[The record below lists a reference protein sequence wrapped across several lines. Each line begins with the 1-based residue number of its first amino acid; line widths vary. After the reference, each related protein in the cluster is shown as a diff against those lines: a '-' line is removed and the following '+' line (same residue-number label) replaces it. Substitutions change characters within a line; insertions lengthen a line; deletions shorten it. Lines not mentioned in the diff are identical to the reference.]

1 MNHNLQRVSQ
11 TISFWSKFMGY
22 VMIVTGALEMIFG
35 LFPWV
40 VPALLG
46 LFFVILGVY
55 MVKAGRKAEEFNRYP
70 SDESLQKMLEYLA
83 KSFKLQG
90 IYMVI
95 CFVLAIILSLLF
107 IFIGISSLIPFIG
120 LQ

>member
-1 MNHNLQRVSQ
+1 MNHDLQRIMK

-22 VMIVTGALEMIFG
+22 VMIVIGAIEVIFG
-35 LFPWV
+35 LFPWIL
-40 VPALLG
+40 PALLG

-55 MVKAGRKAEEFNRYP
+55 MVKAGKKAEEFNRYP

-90 IYMVI
+90 IYMVV
-95 CFVLAIILSLLF
+95 CFVLAIVLSLLF
-107 IFIGISSLIPFIG
+107 IYIGISSLMPFVG
-120 LQ
+120 QQ